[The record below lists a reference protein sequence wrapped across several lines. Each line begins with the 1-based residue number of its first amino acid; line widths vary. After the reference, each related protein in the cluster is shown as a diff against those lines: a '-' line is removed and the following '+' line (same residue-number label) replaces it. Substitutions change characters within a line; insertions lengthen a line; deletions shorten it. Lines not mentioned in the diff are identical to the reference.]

1 MPRPG
6 SVKSMPDV
14 RSLARS
20 HTALAINTL
29 AGIARSP
36 KCPPA
41 ARVTAAIAL
50 LDRGYG
56 RPPQEHSGEDGGEI
70 RVTIRQ
76 IVRRAG
82 ELVDVTEGQ
91 VIEHDDR
98 EPPTDRVRLT
108 AR

>member
-6 SVKSMPDV
+6 SVKTLPDV

-20 HTALAINTL
+20 YTALAVNTL

-41 ARVTAAIAL
+41 ARVAASIAL

-56 RPPQEHSGEDGGEI
+56 RPPQDHTGDDSEI
-70 RVTIRQ
+70 RVTIRH
-76 IVRRAG
+76 IGPGG
-82 ELVDVTEGQ
+82 ESREAK
-91 VIEHDDR
+91 VIEH
-98 EPPTDRVRLT
+98 EPIGDGNGELD
-108 AR
+108 

>member
-20 HTALAINTL
+20 YTALAVNTL

-56 RPPQEHSGEDGGEI
+56 KPLQDHTGENGGEI
-70 RVTIRQ
+70 HVTIRH
-76 IVRRAG
+76 IASPVGEPRETKTIEHEPIDDGDG
-82 ELVDVTEGQ
+82 ELD
-91 VIEHDDR
+91 
-98 EPPTDRVRLT
+98 
-108 AR
+108 